1 MILNPH
7 LIKQHPMQYKIQIFL
22 FVVLMMAYSGS
33 MAQNPTP
40 ALPQSKSILL
50 LNGTAHIGNGTVL
63 ENAAIG
69 FKDGKITLVADAR
82 LIRLASGAFDTT
94 INCSGKHIYP
104 GFIALNTELGL
115 REIEMVRATND
126 QNETG
131 KYNPSARS
139 ISSYNTD
146 SKVIPTVRNNGVL
159 LAEIAPGGGI
169 ITGTSSVVELDA
181 WNWEDAA
188 YKTDVGIHLNFPSMR
203 IFSSGDAGKD
213 AEQAERLQ
221 KNISDLKTF
230 FSEAKAYC
238 ISAPIEKNLHFQ
250 SMCGLF
256 SGTQKLFVHC
266 NDAREILAAVN
277 LCKEFNITMVLVGG
291 ADAHH
296 LTQLL
301 KENKIPVV
309 ITRTQALPHRQDD
322 DINLPY
328 KLPSILQKAGVEF
341 AITDGGYW
349 QMRNLAFQAGNTVAF
364 GLTPEQALTSIT
376 LSPARILGI
385 SQTAGSIEQQ
395 KDATL
400 FISSG
405 DVLDMR
411 GNNIEWAFIRGK
423 QIDLDDIQKQL
434 YRKYVS
440 KFRLK
445 E

>member
-1 MILNPH
+1 MQNILQKN
-7 LIKQHPMQYKIQIFL
+7 L
-22 FVVLMMAYSGS
+22 FVALLLIYSS
-33 MAQNPTP
+33 SIAQNPTP
-40 ALPQSKSILL
+40 APPQSKSILL
-50 LNGTAHIGNGTVL
+50 LNGTAHIGNGAVI

-69 FKDGKITLVADAR
+69 FKNGKITLVADAR

-139 ISSYNTD
+139 VSSYNTD

-159 LAEIAPGGGI
+159 LAQITPGGGT

-188 YKTDVGIHLNFPSMR
+188 YKTDVGAHLNFPSMR

-230 FSEAKAYC
+230 FAEAKAYC
-238 ISAPIEKNLHFQ
+238 MSTPVEKNLHFQ

-266 NDAREILAAVN
+266 NDAREIITAIN
-277 LCKEFNITMVLVGG
+277 LCKDFNMQMVLVGG

-301 KENKIPVV
+301 KENNIPVV

-349 QMRNLAFQAGNTVAF
+349 QMRNLPFQAGNALAY
-364 GLTPEQALTSIT
+364 GITPQQALTSIT

-385 SQTAGSIEQQ
+385 SQTTGSIEPQ

-405 DVLDMR
+405 DALDMR
-411 GNNIEWAFIRGK
+411 GNNIECAFIRGK
-423 QIDLDDIQKQL
+423 QIDLDDVQKQL

-440 KFRLK
+440 KYGLK